1 MAEIKVTSYDRMA
14 VADRG
19 GVVLCPRKSWPAT
32 KQANGDKVHVGYLPA
47 GHRLDK
53 GLSAVTADGATAG
66 MTYSL
71 IIVKDDGS
79 TVTLISAQAVTAATY
94 TRTALGIT
102 DANLEALGVSDNNRD
117 IYLLLSTAPT
127 ADGGNM
133 HVDLQY
139 RAAG

>member
-1 MAEIKVTSYDRMA
+1 MAEVKVTNYDRQA

-19 GVVLCPRKSWPAT
+19 GEVLCPRKSWPVT
-32 KQANGDKVHVGYLPA
+32 IQANADKVHIGYLPA

-53 GLSAVTADGATAG
+53 GLSAVTADGATPAL
-66 MTYSL
+66 TYSL

-79 TVTLISAQAVTAATY
+79 LVTLISAQAVVAATY

-117 IYLLLSTAPT
+117 IYLLLSTAPAT
-127 ADGGNM
+127 AGGNM

-139 RAAG
+139 RAA

>member
-1 MAEIKVTSYDRMA
+1 MADIKVTNYDRMA

-19 GVVLCPRKSWPAT
+19 SEVLCPRKSWPAT
-32 KQANGDKVHVGYLPA
+32 IQANGDKIHVGYLPA

-53 GLSAVTADGATAG
+53 GLSAVTADGATGAF
-66 MTYSL
+66 TYSL

-79 TVTLISAQAVTAATY
+79 LVTLISAQAVVAATY

-102 DANLEALGVSDNNRD
+102 DANLEALGVSDLNRD
-117 IYLLLSTAPT
+117 VYLLLSTAPT
-127 ADGGNM
+127 VAGGNV